1 MDVGEY
7 DGVLVLESD
16 KAEKALK
23 CLPDLTASGNVLTHT
38 LPAYSAGEIKTILK

>member
-1 MDVGEY
+1 LGEY
-7 DGVLVLESD
+7 DGVLILETG

-23 CLPDLTASGNVLTHT
+23 CLADLTASGNVLTHT